1 MRSAPTQTHDNARC
15 DERAALYS
23 EAEAAV
29 LIFFRIES
37 GRAVPLLCVLYIT
50 YVLYCI
56 MLCYHIIF
64 FYHIKNTYYIL
75 YTYRKIRQACSRHRF
90 S

>member
-1 MRSAPTQTHDNARC
+1 MCQIYRVFVVGRFINNNNMRSAPTQTHDNARW
-15 DERAALYS
+15 DERVALYS

-56 MLCYHIIF
+56 MLCYHVIF
-64 FYHIKNTYYIL
+64 FII
-75 YTYRKIRQACSRHRF
+75 
-90 S
+90 